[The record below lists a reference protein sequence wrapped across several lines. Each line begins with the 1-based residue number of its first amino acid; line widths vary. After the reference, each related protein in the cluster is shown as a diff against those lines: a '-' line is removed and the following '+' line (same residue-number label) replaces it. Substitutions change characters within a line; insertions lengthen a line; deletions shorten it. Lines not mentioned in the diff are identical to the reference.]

1 MPVSIVI
8 WENSRRVVVDASIS
22 ASTNWRSIRLQLLF
36 SKSSNPSSCLNPG
49 ITVSALQMT
58 PFEAASSMPDHKQ
71 GKGGGFGICVE
82 LHGFREGGPQLIH
95 SLLRTA

>member
-1 MPVSIVI
+1 M
-8 WENSRRVVVDASIS
+8 RVYPPQPIGGLFVCNCIS
-22 ASTNWRSIRLQLLF
+22 LSGATL
-36 SKSSNPSSCLNPG
+36 SCGLNPG

-95 SLLRTA
+95 SLLRTAQ